1 MKRKRKR
8 KWKKGKKG
16 TRDMGKR
23 EEERKEIREAEFMKV
38 EENMDF
44 LGNPYDMMD
53 INTKKHHALSFYY
66 EILKVILIVCL
77 FLGSALFYFCLFVC
91 L

>member
-23 EEERKEIREAEFMKV
+23 EEVRKESRASEYLQV
-38 EENMDF
+38 EDNMDF
-44 LGNPYDMMD
+44 LGNPFDMMD

-66 EILKVILIVCL
+66 QFLKVIKIVSLC
-77 FLGSALFYFCLFVC
+77 FGLGSAIL
-91 L
+91 